1 MILHLSKNKSLYD
14 VQTEFTSHFPF
25 LKIGFFNKRHKAF
38 PGSERASL
46 LKPEAKLPLT
56 GERDSLEVEIDESM
70 TVKALEEM
78 FKQQLNL
85 NIQVFRKSGRSWLE
99 TTVTDNWTLRKQ
111 NEEGKEL
118 SELSL

>member
-1 MILHLSKNKSLYD
+1 MILHLSKSKSLHD
-14 VQTEFTSHFPF
+14 VQTEFTSYFPY
-25 LKIGFFNKRHKAF
+25 LRIGFFNKRHKAF
-38 PGSERASL
+38 QGSDRAAL

-56 GERDSLEVEIDESM
+56 GERDNLEVEIDETM

-78 FKQQLNL
+78 FKKQLNL
-85 NIQVFRKSGRSWLE
+85 NIQVFRKSGRAWLE

-118 SELSL
+118 SDLSF